1 MPLASKTSGARGF
14 QWFQIALVYV
24 LIEAAL
30 WTPQGTIN
38 SIATLSAVFFILLF
52 TRLASCSPQEL
63 GVSIPTSRVIV
74 RTLTGGL
81 ILAMCVPLLS
91 LALGNH
97 LGVGRIL
104 PLHEAC
110 AYAVWAMMQ
119 EFILQSFFFV
129 RFESLLGSVRAVIIT
144 SFVFAAAHIPNL
156 VLAIASFAAALFF
169 CETFRRYRNIYPL
182 GLVHA
187 ALGLLMATSFPDS
200 RLHHMRVGIGFVRF
214 HP

>member
-1 MPLASKTSGARGF
+1 MPPASKTSGARAA

-30 WTPQGTIN
+30 WTPQGTMN

-52 TRLASCSPQEL
+52 TRLASLSPQEL

-74 RTLTGGL
+74 RTLAGGL
-81 ILAMCVPLLS
+81 ILAVCVPLLS

-97 LGVGRIL
+97 PGAGRIL
-104 PLHEAC
+104 PLPQAC
-110 AYAVWAMMQ
+110 AYALWAMMQ

-144 SFVFAAAHIPNL
+144 AFVFAAAHIPNL
-156 VLAIASFAAALFF
+156 VLTVASFVAALFF
-169 CETFRRYRNIYPL
+169 CEMFRRYRNIFPL
-182 GLVHA
+182 GVVHA
-187 ALGLLMATSFPDS
+187 ALGLLMAASFPDS
-200 RLHHMRVGIGFVRF
+200 MLHDMRVGIGFLRF